1 MSSQLIFDLILKLL
15 HKLIQWKNCGIFFS
29 MQTEGYGSVFF
40 LIEADNQKIRHLLH
54 LSFTHTIAKLLGS
67 VIEFYTTSFASNA
80 SQISFA

>member
-40 LIEADNQKIRHLLH
+40 LIEADKNRE
-54 LSFTHTIAKLLGS
+54 KL
-67 VIEFYTTSFASNA
+67 
-80 SQISFA
+80 